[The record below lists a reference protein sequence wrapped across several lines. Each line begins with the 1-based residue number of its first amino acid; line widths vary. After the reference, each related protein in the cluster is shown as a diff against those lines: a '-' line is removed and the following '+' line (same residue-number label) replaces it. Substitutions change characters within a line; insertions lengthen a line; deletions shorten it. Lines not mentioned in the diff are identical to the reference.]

1 MGSVT
6 LEELIPVLQVSIGPV
21 ILISGIGL
29 LLLSMTN
36 RLGRVVDRSRFLRRE
51 LRTVPETDHSRLNFQ
66 LDVLSKRATLLKRAI
81 TFGAISVLFAAILI
95 IVLFVFA
102 LLGKEDAPSVVF
114 LFTACILSLITSI
127 IYFIVDVHRTLIAFK
142 VDISKDRT

>member
-1 MGSVT
+1 MGGIT
-6 LEELIPVLQVSIGPV
+6 LEELVPVLQVSIGPV

-51 LRTVPETDHSRLNFQ
+51 LRTVPEPDHPRIHFQ
-66 LDVLSKRATLLKRAI
+66 LTVLAGRATLLKRAI
-81 TFGAISVLFAAILI
+81 TFASISVLFAAILI

-102 LLGKEDAPSVVF
+102 LLGKENAPSIVF
-114 LFTACILSLITSI
+114 IFAACILSLITSI
-127 IYFIVDVHRTLIAFK
+127 VYFIIDVHRTLIAFK
-142 VDISKDRT
+142 VDISKN